1 MTKVG
6 VYGTASERA
15 RPPASP
21 AHTRWQRIRD
31 ELATEIAE
39 GRLAPGGRLPSER
52 DLCDAHGVSRVTVR
66 RALAE
71 LVEDGLVEAVAGS
84 GWFVSSGPVSEPPN
98 ALMSFSAMAASRGLR
113 ASSRLLHADVRPATL
128 DEAEQLAMVPAD
140 DLFEIRR
147 LRLLEERPV
156 AIDHS
161 RIPLARLPSLTEHD
175 FGVESLYGVLEAGGV
190 HPRRAD
196 FTVEAIAASPEQAEL
211 LELPPG
217 SPLLLARQ
225 STFDQGGRPLELG
238 LMAYRGDR
246 YRFRATLVSH
256 R

>member
-1 MTKVG
+1 MTRG
-6 VYGTASERA
+6 AERA
-15 RPPASP
+15 RPAATAS
-21 AHTRWQRIRD
+21 HTRWERIRD
-31 ELATEIAE
+31 ELANEIAE

-71 LVEDGLVEAVAGS
+71 LVEEGLVEAVAGS

-98 ALMSFSAMAASRGLR
+98 ALMSFSAMGAARGLR
-113 ASSRLLHADVRPATL
+113 ASARLLHVGVRPATL

-147 LRLLEERPV
+147 LRLLEDRPV
-156 AIDHS
+156 AVDHS

-175 FGVESLYGVLEAGGV
+175 FGVESLYGVLDAGGV
-190 HPRRAD
+190 HPSRAD
-196 FTVEAIAASPEQAEL
+196 FAVEAIAASREQAEL

-225 STFDQGGRPLELG
+225 STFDQAGRPLELG
-238 LMAYRGDR
+238 QMAYRGDR
-246 YRFRATLVSH
+246 YRFRATLI
-256 R
+256 RRR